1 MSQAGDTLLGCGI
14 GCSVDAPRC
23 TLSVFAR
30 RGLHSQL
37 LTAGAKKLLKL
48 QTNGMFSAA
57 GGILTGVLIIV
68 CVFMYVF
75 CVESIC
81 VNVRV

>member
-1 MSQAGDTLLGCGI
+1 VHPECF
-14 GCSVDAPRC
+14 CSEGTP
-23 TLSVFAR
+23 LSAAHR
-30 RGLHSQL
+30 RS
-37 LTAGAKKLLKL
+37 KDLLKL